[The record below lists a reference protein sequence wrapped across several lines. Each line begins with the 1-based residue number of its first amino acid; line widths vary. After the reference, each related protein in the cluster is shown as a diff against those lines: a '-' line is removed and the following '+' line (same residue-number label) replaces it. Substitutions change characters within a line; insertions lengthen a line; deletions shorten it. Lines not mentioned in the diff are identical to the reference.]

1 MHNHLRKKRYFGK
14 GDFIYLIYSFSDFVI
29 WLLFTYF
36 LSGNTDEKCST
47 LSRQHSRGSH
57 KSKLIT
63 LPIDNAP
70 LHQRK

>member
-1 MHNHLRKKRYFGK
+1 MHLEREESNLRKR
-14 GDFIYLIYSFSDFVI
+14 DFIYLICSFSYFI
-29 WLLFTYF
+29 IRLLFIYF
-36 LSGNTDEKCST
+36 LLGNTDENCST

-63 LPIDNAP
+63 LPPVDSAP